1 MGYSSAAPWAMIPSA
16 NGGSETTYV
25 PDCVYSHSGWCVLY
39 VGGNYGSIAYYGLMS
54 FYATIVSSNSSDYI
68 GARLLFIP

>member
-1 MGYSSAAPWAMIPSA
+1 MIPSA

-25 PDCVYSHSGWCVLY
+25 PDFVYSYSGWCVLC
-39 VGGNYGSIAYYGLMS
+39 VGGSYGSGANFGLMYFS
-54 FYATIVSSNSSDYI
+54 ANGGSSSSDDYV